1 MAQRRVIE
9 ANDPEVEKLIDEACR
24 RLHDMEKPAY
34 RAVIRDILE
43 ETGKSIPYGTT
54 RRRFL
59 GQSKTYKQAHI
70 LQQLLTPAA
79 ERVLSQWIH
88 FYSAIANPLS
98 KGHQENCVASCVHA
112 CAARRC
118 ASSCVQPRVTL
129 ARHLRYFSVTL

>member
-43 ETGKSIPYGTT
+43 ETGKPIPYGTT

-98 KGHQENCVASCVHA
+98 KRSI
-112 CAARRC
+112 
-118 ASSCVQPRVTL
+118 
-129 ARHLRYFSVTL
+129 RYK